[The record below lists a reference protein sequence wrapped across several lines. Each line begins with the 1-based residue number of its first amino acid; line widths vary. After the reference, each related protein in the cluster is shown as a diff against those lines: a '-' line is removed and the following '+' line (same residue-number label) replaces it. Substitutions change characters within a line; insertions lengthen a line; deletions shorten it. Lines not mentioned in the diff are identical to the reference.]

1 MYPGASPYYPP
12 DYASSFRGEMQQ
24 AETRMLSSRLQMS
37 ERSMAE
43 LHRAVADAVTGL
55 RSQLSTLTTQIG
67 AAQDRPAFA
76 SRLETIERSVA
87 VMEERVVRAEKEAEA
102 AKQQVNVLH
111 SAMAEDFITF
121 EQNLQKQEK
130 AVDSARTAMAQ
141 TDDLVER
148 LVEALEALQSTVLE
162 RSEDYSAAVVN

>member
-1 MYPGASPYYPP
+1 
-12 DYASSFRGEMQQ
+12 
-24 AETRMLSSRLQMS
+24 
-37 ERSMAE
+37 MAD

-67 AAQDRPAFA
+67 TAQDRPHFGLFGGESAVSDAAMGRIDKTVQAFA
-76 SRLETIERSVA
+76 SRLESIERSVA

-121 EQNLQKQEK
+121 EQTLQKQEK

-148 LVEALEALQSTVLE
+148 LVEALEALQSSVLE
-162 RSEDYSAAVVN
+162 RSSDDYSAAVIN